1 MKKKQSVG
9 QKSALCFFY
18 VRRTEIRFLVP
29 EGLKFRSSDFPAVG
43 NLSFTK
49 IKTLTKIKTYK
60 KR

>member
-1 MKKKQSVG
+1 MIKKQSVG
-9 QKSALCFFY
+9 QKSALCFFV
-18 VRRTEIRFLVP
+18 VRRTEIRFSVP
-29 EGLKFRSSDFPAVG
+29 EGLKLRSSGFPEVG